1 MQKFMKRFILLNL
14 LIGLSLS
21 LTNVPTLFAQTA
33 KENAGKT
40 ADAKDSDP
48 PAVED
53 QDADADQDAEEQ
65 TIEPLTIGSIAPEL
79 DIEHWIHD
87 GNGAF
92 DAVTKF
98 EKNKVYVVEFWATWC
113 GPCISAMPHVVAL
126 QKEYADRG
134 VQIVSVSSEPVETIE
149 KFLEREVP
157 GAKGSDDSA
166 QTFDDLTRSYCLTT
180 DPDRS
185 TSKSYMEAAGQ
196 NGIPCAFLIGKSG
209 LVEWIGHPMSMDEPL
224 AKVVND
230 DWDRQAFAEEFKEEQ
245 RADMV
250 FKAFVS
256 AMRSNNTDKALEIL
270 DGYIAEGKLAARVSQ
285 MQMVKMQV
293 LASDDSR
300 ADELTAYV
308 NHLLQDES
316 FDAEAVNRLGWTIAR
331 YATAGKIDDEVTV
344 RAALQKTQSILA
356 DAGESKPFVMDTIAH
371 LQFALGD
378 KAAAIATQTEA
389 VELAEESHKPRLQ
402 RFLDE
407 LTAELAT
414 DGESAEESSPEK
426 PAESS

>member
-1 MQKFMKRFILLNL
+1 MKRFILLNL